1 MAKSTMYNIFNSLV
15 KAAKT
20 TDIEHIYLNNRP
32 KTSDEKM
39 KSFVIIN
46 LPSRF
51 YRKVKGNTDF
61 VVETTGL
68 FDIGVKAKQDGTPN
82 INAQT
87 SMVQSFMDL
96 FPINDDYIMAS
107 NPQILLKGDDETG
120 FQRTA
125 VMFDIRTKINQFKK

>member
-1 MAKSTMYNIFNSLV
+1 MYNIFNSLV
-15 KAAKT
+15 KAVKT
-20 TDIEHIYLNNRP
+20 TDIEHIYLSNRP

-39 KSFVIIN
+39 KDFVIIN

-51 YRKVKGNTDF
+51 YREVKGNTDF
-61 VVETTGL
+61 MVETTGL
-68 FDIGVKAKQDGTPN
+68 FDIGVRAKQDGTPN

-87 SMVQSFMDL
+87 SMVQNFMDL
-96 FPINDDYIMAS
+96 FPINDDYITAS

-120 FQRTA
+120 FQRTT